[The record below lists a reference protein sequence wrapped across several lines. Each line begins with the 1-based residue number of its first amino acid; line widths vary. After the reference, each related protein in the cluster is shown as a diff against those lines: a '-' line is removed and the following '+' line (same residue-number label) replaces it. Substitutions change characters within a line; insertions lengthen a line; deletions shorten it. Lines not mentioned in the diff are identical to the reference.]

1 MGVCGTALFTLCA
14 VISLDTLTAVASIG
28 VCAIGWL
35 LVTLV
40 VFVIPYGKITSEL
53 STAYPGQGGIYDW
66 VLRAFGRRWAARTS
80 WLYWINVG
88 LWMPAVYILFAG
100 IFVELFM
107 PGLALSWQIIICI
120 VLTWL
125 TVWICNLSAD
135 VGLGFAKIGAS
146 LKILVILLL
155 GGGGF
160 WYGLTQGMANDFTLS
175 AMLPSISNASAF
187 LPALVFNVIGFEL
200 VATLSGEMS
209 AVRELP
215 KSLFLAIGLTAALYL
230 FSTVGILMALPE
242 GEVGLLSGVV
252 DTLRLLF
259 ADLSCGALMV
269 KLVGGLTLLTMIG
282 NMVAWTMGSS
292 RAAAEASAEG
302 ELPQP
307 WGRVSRRYG
316 TPVGAN
322 TLTGLVSTAV
332 ILLYALFARSADD
345 LFWSLF
351 AFSSCIA
358 LFPYLMMFPA
368 HVRLRLVDPKRARP
382 YRVKGSSV
390 VQGVYAG
397 QCLLVIVLAIILFI
411 FPGLST
417 AEVDWHYS
425 GPVLCGVV
433 VTLIV
438 GEVMV
443 KRASEN
449 RSKGHRPVHTPA

>member
-1 MGVCGTALFTLCA
+1 MGVGGAALFTLCA

-35 LVTLV
+35 LLTLV

-53 STAYPGQGGIYDW
+53 STTYPGQGGIYDW

-100 IFVELFM
+100 IFVELFA
-107 PGLALSWQIIICI
+107 PGLSLPWQVTMCI
-120 VLTWL
+120 FLTWL

-135 VGLGFAKIGAS
+135 IGVWVTKVGAS

-160 WYGLTQGMANDFTLS
+160 WYGMTHGMANEFTLS
-175 AMLPSISNASAF
+175 AMLPSASNVSAF

-215 KSLFLAIGLTAALYL
+215 KSLFLSIGLTAGLYL

-252 DTLRLLF
+252 DTLRILF
-259 ADLSCGALMV
+259 ADLSLGALMV
-269 KLVGGLTLLTMIG
+269 KLVGGLTLLTLLG

-302 ELPQP
+302 ELPRP
-307 WGRVSRRYG
+307 WGKLSQRYG

-332 ILLYALFARSADD
+332 ILIHALFAKSADD

-358 LFPYLMMFPA
+358 LLPYLMMFPA
-368 HVRLRLVDPKRARP
+368 HVKLRLQDPKRSRP
-382 YRVKGSSV
+382 YRVSGNLM

-397 QCLLVIVLAIILFI
+397 QCLLVITAAIILFI
-411 FPGLST
+411 FPGLS
-417 AEVDWHYS
+417 ASEVDWHYS

-433 VTLIV
+433 LTLV
-438 GEVMV
+438 MGEAVV

-449 RSKGHRPVHTPA
+449 RNQTHKMDQAFL